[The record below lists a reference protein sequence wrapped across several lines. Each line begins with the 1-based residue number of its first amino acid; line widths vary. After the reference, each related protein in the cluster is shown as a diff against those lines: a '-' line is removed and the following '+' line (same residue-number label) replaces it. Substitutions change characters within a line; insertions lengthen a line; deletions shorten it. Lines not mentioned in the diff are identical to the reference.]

1 MSAERIEQVFATER
15 GGRAELTRPS
25 YNVEP
30 FTAQLSK
37 NTRQVVTRQRFFCIR
52 GVFPATKHPENTAE
66 LSLDEYTDPL
76 IAPDEQTLDECIYP

>member
-1 MSAERIEQVFATER
+1 LSAERIEQVFATER

-37 NTRQVVTRQRFFCIR
+37 NTSQVATRQRFFCVR
-52 GVFPATKHPENTAE
+52 GVFPAKKHPENSAE
-66 LSLDEYTDPL
+66 LSLVQFTSS
-76 IAPDEQTLDECIYP
+76 AV